1 MADDGGA
8 ELGLHRLL
16 RDGSLQFRVVLVHA
30 VAVLRVVS
38 DILAEHLVVF
48 ILNFGFQHRHRAIV
62 GGGQHVVR
70 KRQRRLF
77 VRGRFSRLAD
87 HDRRGGLVALR
98 VGLSLRGRHCG
109 RFHDRFSRRRFGRHS
124 RRRFRRLS
132 GRRFRRHSRRRFG
145 RFGRRRFRRFGGR
158 RFGHNRRRRRFR
170 LFHLRA
176 ARGQRNQRNGQ
187 HQSQQTLLHQVF
199 PPFCHANPSASV
211 SRRARNRGIYI
222 FSRRCIR
229 RYAGLLRHQNHV
241 LHYTRRAAKRQSFRQ
256 IVFSASWAIHNFVTI
271 RRVDPASAEVKHQA
285 HARAGVFARKKRP
298 PSPRGEAR
306 PIDFNVSN
314 SVSMPTRRVRT
325 CFPGQSPRLSPALRA
340 VSAARRT
347 R

>member
-8 ELGLHRLL
+8 QLGLHRLL

-30 VAVLRVVS
+30 VAILRVVS
-38 DILAEHLVVF
+38 DILAQHLVIF
-48 ILNFGFQHRHRAIV
+48 ILNFGFQHRHRAVV

-70 KRQRRLF
+70 KRQRRFLG
-77 VRGRFSRLAD
+77 RGFFGRGGFFGRLAD

-109 RFHDRFSRRRFGRHS
+109 RFHDRFSRRRFGR
-124 RRRFRRLS
+124 LS
-132 GRRFRRHSRRRFG
+132 GRRFGRLSRRRFGRHGRRRFDRFGRRRFG
-145 RFGRRRFRRFGGR
+145 RFGRRRFGRFGRR

-176 ARGQRNQRNGQ
+176 ARSQRNQRNGQ

-211 SRRARNRGIYI
+211 SQRARNRGIYI
-222 FSRRCIR
+222 LFRRCIR

-256 IVFSASWAIHNFVTI
+256 IVLSASWAIHNFVTI
-271 RRVDPASAEVKHQA
+271 RRVDPASASAEVCKA
-285 HARAGVFARKKRP
+285 SSACPRWRFCAKKAALPARG
-298 PSPRGEAR
+298 
-306 PIDFNVSN
+306 
-314 SVSMPTRRVRT
+314 
-325 CFPGQSPRLSPALRA
+325 
-340 VSAARRT
+340 SAT
-347 R
+347 H

>member
-8 ELGLHRLL
+8 QLGLHRFL
-16 RDGSLQFRVVLVHA
+16 RDRSLQFRVILVHA

-48 ILNFGFQHRHRAIV
+48 ILNFGFQHRHRAVV

-70 KRQRRLF
+70 KRQRRFLGHGF
-77 VRGRFSRLAD
+77 FG
-87 HDRRGGLVALR
+87 RGG
-98 VGLSLRGRHCG
+98 
-109 RFHDRFSRRRFGRHS
+109 RFGRHS
-124 RRRFRRLS
+124 GRRFRRLS
-132 GRRFRRHSRRRFG
+132 GRRFRRLGSRRFGRHSRRRFGRYSRRRFG
-145 RFGRRRFRRFGGR
+145 RFGRR

-176 ARGQRNQRNGQ
+176 ARSQRNQRNGQ

-199 PPFCHANPSASV
+199 PPFCYANPSASV
-211 SRRARNRGIYI
+211 SQRARNRGIYI
-222 FSRRCIR
+222 LSRRCIR

-271 RRVDPASAEVKHQA
+271 RRVDPRLRRSLQSVHVPL
-285 HARAGVFARKKRP
+285 ARAFLREKRP
-298 PSPRGEAR
+298 PSPRGEER
-306 PIDFNVSN
+306 SVDFNVSN

-325 CFPGQSPRLSPALRA
+325 CFPGQSPRSSPALRA

-347 R
+347 Q

>member
-8 ELGLHRLL
+8 QLGLHRLL

-48 ILNFGFQHRHRAIV
+48 ILNFGFQHRHRAVV

-70 KRQRRLF
+70 KCQRRFLGHGF
-77 VRGRFSRLAD
+77 FGRGGRF
-87 HDRRGGLVALR
+87 RRHSGR
-98 VGLSLRGRHCG
+98 RFGRHSRRLSG
-109 RFHDRFSRRRFGRHS
+109 RRFGRHSRRRFGRHS
-124 RRRFRRLS
+124 RRRFRRL
-132 GRRFRRHSRRRFG
+132 GGRRFG

-271 RRVDPASAEVKHQA
+271 RRVGPALASAEVCKTSSA
-285 HARAGVFARKKRP
+285 CPRWRFCAKKRP
-298 PSPRGEAR
+298 PSLRGEAR
-306 PIDFNVSN
+306 PVDFNVSN

>member
-8 ELGLHRLL
+8 QLGLHRLL
-16 RDGSLQFRVVLVHA
+16 RDRSLQFRVILVHA
-30 VAVLRVVS
+30 VAVLRVIS

-48 ILNFGFQHRHRAIV
+48 ILNFGFQHRHRAVV

-70 KRQRRLF
+70 KCQRRLF
-77 VRGRFSRLAD
+77 VRGRFSRGGRF
-87 HDRRGGLVALR
+87 RRHSGR
-98 VGLSLRGRHCG
+98 RFGRH
-109 RFHDRFSRRRFGRHS
+109 SRRRFGRHS

-132 GRRFRRHSRRRFG
+132 GRRFGRHSRRRFG
-145 RFGRRRFRRFGGR
+145 RFGRRFFRRFGGR

-176 ARGQRNQRNGQ
+176 ARSQRNQRNGQ

-199 PPFCHANPSASV
+199 PPFLSC
-211 SRRARNRGIYI
+211 
-222 FSRRCIR
+222 
-229 RYAGLLRHQNHV
+229 
-241 LHYTRRAAKRQSFRQ
+241 KSFR
-256 IVFSASWAIHNFVTI
+256 IRFAAGAKPRDLHSFSAMHPALRRFVTASKPCPSLYATRGQKAI
-271 RRVDPASAEVKHQA
+271 VSSNCLFGFMGDSQFCHNQAGWPRPCLRRSLQNIKRMPALAFLRE
-285 HARAGVFARKKRP
+285 KRP

-347 R
+347 Q

>member
-8 ELGLHRLL
+8 QLGLHRLL
-16 RDGSLQFRVVLVHA
+16 RDRSLQFRVVLVHA

-38 DILAEHLVVF
+38 DILAEHLVIF
-48 ILNFGFQHRHRAIV
+48 ILNFGFQHRHRAVV

-70 KRQRRLF
+70 KRQRRFLGHGF
-77 VRGRFSRLAD
+77 FGRGGRF
-87 HDRRGGLVALR
+87 RRHSGR
-98 VGLSLRGRHCG
+98 RFGRHSRRLSG
-109 RFHDRFSRRRFGRHS
+109 RRFGRHSRRRFGRHS

-132 GRRFRRHSRRRFG
+132 GRRFGRHSRRRFRRRFR
-145 RFGRRRFRRFGGR
+145 RFGRRCFRRFSGRRFRRLGRRFFRRFGGR

-211 SRRARNRGIYI
+211 SQRARNRGIYI
-222 FSRRCIR
+222 LSRRCIR

-271 RRVDPASAEVKHQA
+271 RRVDPASAEVCKTSSA
-285 HARAGVFARKKRP
+285 CSRGRFCAIKR
-298 PSPRGEAR
+298 RGCYA
-306 PIDFNVSN
+306 
-314 SVSMPTRRVRT
+314 
-325 CFPGQSPRLSPALRA
+325 
-340 VSAARRT
+340 
-347 R
+347 